1 MRVLQLQKK
10 IYGKVN
16 TRISWVGD
24 REVSRQMLKKP
35 QPDAGCCVVENEEE
49 LTEEGSEGRVTY

>member
-1 MRVLQLQKK
+1 LQLQKE
-10 IYGKVN
+10 IDGKAN
-16 TRISWVGD
+16 ISWVED

-49 LTEEGSEGRVTY
+49 EVTEKGSEGWMTY